1 MKILRSFI
9 SQVLAEDFE
18 NYKNKASD
26 IRFFHNMHDNL
37 FDTNKSVKNKA
48 RKLKAFWNENADH
61 NFFKNEV
68 IKIHWFAEIFDFQDR
83 LKTMMLKSSRK
94 DEISAVPYLEGENL
108 ESDWGAIGV
117 VLDGRVTFAAN
128 DMNTVYSGHY
138 AKLSDE
144 NKKKYSSSGIPK
156 RPTINSLNS
165 IKYVMLNKET
175 YKISDTLP
183 EVILDNWR
191 IKSMFF
197 SDDFFEDADYFFEYN
212 TYSDHIEIIKTIFE
226 LKIPFYYENDRMT
239 AEAFLEKVNKKKAKR
254 NA

>member
-1 MKILRSFI
+1 
-9 SQVLAEDFE
+9 VLAEDFE

-26 IRFFHNMHDNL
+26 IEYSHKMYDNL
-37 FDTNKSVKNKA
+37 FDTNKSVKKKA
-48 RKLKAFWNENADH
+48 RQLKAFWNENADH

-68 IKIHWFAEIFDFQDR
+68 IKVHWFAEIFDLQDR
-83 LKTMMLKSSRK
+83 LKPMMLKASRK
-94 DEISAVPYLEGENL
+94 DEISAVPYLEGEKI
-108 ESDWGAIGV
+108 ESDWGSIGA

-128 DMNTVYSGHY
+128 DMNAVYSGHY

-144 NKKKYSSSGIPK
+144 NKKKYSSSGVPK

-165 IKYVMLNKET
+165 IKDVMLDKET
-175 YKISDTLP
+175 YKMKNSNMIP

-191 IKSMFF
+191 IKSMIF
-197 SDDFFEDADYFFEYN
+197 SDDFFEDAEYFFDNN